1 MKKWRLWIILTL
13 IIVPAVFLLVRFYGN
28 KEASERE
35 YKLATVTRGDIRAI
49 VSSTGRLEPLNTV
62 KVGSQVSGN
71 IRDLLVDFNSLV
83 KKDQVIALIDPAT
96 YAAMV
101 EQAKAQVLMAETQL
115 QESQKEIMAAE
126 AGVQSAEAQISSTRA
141 TLKEAEL
148 RYNRL
153 SSLGHKEIVPQ
164 SDLDLALAK
173 RDSVQGD
180 LLMAEA
186 NLRTAKARLNR
197 TIAQEKGVEALIA
210 DKKAALN
217 LADIKLRYCTIQSPI
232 DGVVIS
238 RDVDI
243 GQTVAATLQSPILF
257 TIAEDLTR
265 MQVEADVSE
274 ADVGQ
279 IKPDQEVIFTV
290 DAFPEKKFKATVR
303 QVRNFATNIQNV
315 VTYQIIADV
324 NNMDL
329 LLRPGMTANVTIVVA
344 KVSGVLKVPNAALRF
359 KPPEEIKEEKP
370 AKTTPIREREFYK
383 NTVNKAGLDS
393 RQADELVKIIEQ
405 AGQKLKS
412 AYAIPEEDRD
422 LTQAWSG
429 FYTQVFTNLYKILRE
444 DQYGKFKAY
453 VEECREA
460 GKKRRMYKGRMAKVY
475 VLGENGQPEV
485 RNIMAGIT
493 DDTETQIISG
503 GLEEGSKVIVGLGLT
518 ASRAT
523 KETRNLFSALLG
535 RRQQ

>member
-1 MKKWRLWIILTL
+1 MKRWRFLIIFTL
-13 IIVPAVFLLVRFYGN
+13 IIVPAVFLLVRIYGN
-28 KEASERE
+28 RGVSGQE
-35 YKLATVTRGDIRAI
+35 YKLAAVTRGDLRAI

-71 IRDLLVDFNSLV
+71 IKDLLVDFNSLV

-96 YAAMV
+96 YAAAV
-101 EQAKAQVLMAETQL
+101 EQAEAQLLMAETKL
-115 QESQKEIMAAE
+115 LETEKEIMAAE
-126 AGVQSAEAQISSTRA
+126 AGVENAEAQIISARA

-153 SSLGHKEIVPQ
+153 SGLGHKEIVPR

-173 RDSVQGD
+173 RDSAQGE

-186 NLRTAKARLNR
+186 KLRTAKAQLSK
-197 TIAQEKGVEALIA
+197 TSAQEKGVEALIA
-210 DKKAALN
+210 EKKAALN
-217 LADIKLRYCTIQSPI
+217 LAEIKLRYCTIQSPI

-238 RDVDI
+238 REVDI

-315 VTYQIIADV
+315 VTYQVIADV
-324 NNMDL
+324 NNTDL

-344 KVSGVLKVPNAALRF
+344 KVSGALKVPNAALRF
-359 KPPEEIKEEKP
+359 KPPEEIKEEKS
-370 AKTTPIREREFYK
+370 AETTPIREREFYK
-383 NTVNKAGLDS
+383 DTVNKVGLDS
-393 RQADELVKIIEQ
+393 GQADELVKIIER
-405 AGQKLKS
+405 AGQQLKA

-422 LTQAWSG
+422 LTQAWRV
-429 FYTQVFTNLYKILRE
+429 FFTQVFTNLHGILRE
-444 DQYGKFKAY
+444 DQYGKFRAY
-453 VEECREA
+453 VEERREA
-460 GKKRRMYKGRMAKVY
+460 DKKRRMYKGRRVKVY
-475 VLGENGQPEV
+475 VLGENSRPQV
-485 RNIMAGIT
+485 RNIVAGIT

-503 GLEEGSKVIVGLGLT
+503 GLEEGSKVIVGLSLT
-518 ASRAT
+518 ENRAA
-523 KETRNLFSALLG
+523 KGSRNLFSSLLG